1 MMITV
6 KVIPRA
12 RKNSI
17 VGYENNIL
25 KVRLHAVPEK
35 GEANEELIEFLAEE
49 FNLSKSSITLV
60 RGHHSRIKHLK
71 IEGIDEAKFLK
82 FSYKE

>member
-1 MMITV
+1 MLITI

-12 RKNSI
+12 HKNAI
-17 VGYENNIL
+17 AGYENGIL

-35 GEANEELIEFLAEE
+35 NQANEELIDFLAEE

-60 RGHHSRIKHLK
+60 RGHTSRIKHLN
-71 IEGIDEAKFLK
+71 IEGLHESALK
-82 FSYKE
+82 KYCP